1 MDYNELNR
9 ILCILYNVIGE
20 EKLSYKSFCLLRN
33 VILSITDTL
42 KEVINGLYKRIKQNR
57 DKRRNKK
64 NITLLWWGYYNKRRG
79 TRLLYL

>member
-9 ILCILYNVIGE
+9 ILCILYDVIGE

-42 KEVINGLYKRIKQNR
+42 KELENGL
-57 DKRRNKK
+57 
-64 NITLLWWGYYNKRRG
+64 
-79 TRLLYL
+79 